1 MSLDFSCNSSPLKGK
16 RITLIVT
23 GSIAAFKSCE
33 LVGLLRGKG
42 ATVEVVLTKAAE
54 TFITPLTLE
63 TLSGNPVHTESASHG
78 LSHIRLSQSCDLIL
92 VAPASANT
100 IAKAAYGIADN
111 LASEILLART
121 VPVAFAPA
129 MNTAMWENPATVR
142 NVTLLKGDGAHFIGP
157 ASGALACGKT
167 GAGRMTEPKEILEAT
182 EAILSQKNLLKKK
195 VLVTAGPTFEAIDPV
210 RGLTNHSSGKQGY
223 AVAKAAFEAGADVTL
238 VSGPTALDSPYGV
251 RLLRVNSA
259 REMADAVRDNL
270 AGVDAFISVAAV
282 ADWRPAK
289 ESAQKIKKTQSP
301 SPTLELE
308 ANPDILRTVA
318 TSENRPRCVVGF
330 AAETQDEIRFA
341 KEKLQAKGLDLI
353 VANNATDTLGKDTNT
368 ATFITT
374 KSVDSITKSDKITLA
389 RALIERISRILE
401 NSL

>member
-1 MSLDFSCNSSPLKGK
+1 M
-16 RITLIVT
+16 
-23 GSIAAFKSCE
+23 
-33 LVGLLRGKG
+33 
-42 ATVEVVLTKAAE
+42 
-54 TFITPLTLE
+54 
-63 TLSGNPVHTESASHG
+63 
-78 LSHIRLSQSCDLIL
+78 
-92 VAPASANT
+92 
-100 IAKAAYGIADN
+100 AKAAYGIADN

-121 VPVAFAPA
+121 VPVLFAPA

-142 NVTLLKGDGAHFIGP
+142 NVALLKGDGAQFIGP
-157 ASGALACGKT
+157 ASGALACGKM

-182 EAILSQKNLLKKK
+182 EAILSPKSLLKKK

-223 AVAKAAFEAGADVTL
+223 AVAKAAFEAGAEVTL
-238 VSGPTALDSPYGV
+238 VSGPTALDTPYGV

-301 SPTLELE
+301 NPTLELE

-353 VANNATDTLGKDTNT
+353 VANNSTDTFGKDTNT

-401 NSL
+401 NPL

>member
-1 MSLDFSCNSSPLKGK
+1 MSVDLSCNSSPLKGK

-33 LVGLLRGKG
+33 VVGLLRKNG

-63 TLSGNPVHTESASHG
+63 ALSGNPVHTESNSHG
-78 LSHIRLSQSCDLIL
+78 LNHIRLSQNCDLIL

-111 LASEILLART
+111 LATEILLART

-129 MNTAMWENPATVR
+129 MNTAMWENRATVR
-142 NVTLLKGDGAHFIGP
+142 NVALLKGDGAKFIGP

-167 GAGRMTEPKEILEAT
+167 GAGRMTEPKEILEAV
-182 EAILSQKNLLKKK
+182 EAILSKKTLQDKK

-238 VSGPTALDSPYGV
+238 ITGPTAIDAPYGV
-251 RLLRVNSA
+251 RLVRVTTA
-259 REMADAVRDNL
+259 KEMANAVAENL
-270 AGVDAFISVAAV
+270 ANIDAFISVAAV

-289 ESAQKIKKTQSP
+289 ESAQKIKKSECPT
-301 SPTLELE
+301 PTLLLE
-308 ANPDILRTVA
+308 ANPDILRTVTA
-318 TSENRPRCVVGF
+318 SENRPRCVVGF
-330 AAETQDEIRFA
+330 AAETEDEIRFA

-353 VANNATDTLGKDTNT
+353 VANNATDTFGKGTNSV
-368 ATFITT
+368 TFITANA
-374 KSVDSITKSDKITLA
+374 VDPIGKSDKITLA
-389 RALIERISRILE
+389 RALIERIARILE
-401 NSL
+401 N

>member
-1 MSLDFSCNSSPLKGK
+1 MSVDLSCNSSPLKGK

-33 LVGLLRGKG
+33 VVGLLRKNG

-63 TLSGNPVHTESASHG
+63 ALSGNPVHTESNSHG
-78 LSHIRLSQSCDLIL
+78 LNHIRLSQNCDLIL

-111 LASEILLART
+111 LATEILLART

-129 MNTAMWENPATVR
+129 MNTAMWENRATVR
-142 NVTLLKGDGAHFIGP
+142 NVALLKGDGAKFIGP

-167 GAGRMTEPKEILEAT
+167 GAGRMTEPEEILEAV
-182 EAILSQKNLLKKK
+182 EAILSKKTLQDKK

-223 AVAKAAFEAGADVTL
+223 AVAKAALEAGADVTL
-238 VSGPTALDSPYGV
+238 ITGPTALDAPYGV
-251 RLLRVNSA
+251 RLVRVTTA
-259 REMADAVRDNL
+259 KEMANAVAENL
-270 AGVDAFISVAAV
+270 ANIDAFISVAAV

-289 ESAQKIKKTQSP
+289 ESAQKIKKSECPT
-301 SPTLELE
+301 PTLLLE

-318 TSENRPRCVVGF
+318 TSVNRPRCVVGF
-330 AAETQDEIRFA
+330 AAETEDEIRFA

-353 VANNATDTLGKDTNT
+353 VANNATDTFGKDTNSV
-368 ATFITT
+368 TFITANA
-374 KSVDSITKSDKITLA
+374 VDSIGKSDKITLA
-389 RALIERISRILE
+389 RALIERIARILE
-401 NSL
+401 N

>member
-1 MSLDFSCNSSPLKGK
+1 MSVDLSCNSSPLKGK

-33 LVGLLRGKG
+33 VVGLLRKNG

-63 TLSGNPVHTESASHG
+63 ALSGNPVHTESNSHG
-78 LSHIRLSQSCDLIL
+78 LNHIRLSQNCDLIL
-92 VAPASANT
+92 VTPASANT

-111 LASEILLART
+111 LATEILLART

-129 MNTAMWENPATVR
+129 MNTAMWENRATVR
-142 NVTLLKGDGAHFIGP
+142 NVALLKGDGAKFIGP
-157 ASGALACGKT
+157 ASGVLACGKT
-167 GAGRMTEPKEILEAT
+167 GAGRMTEPEEILEAV
-182 EAILSQKNLLKKK
+182 EAILSKKTLQDKK

-238 VSGPTALDSPYGV
+238 ITGPTALDAPYGV
-251 RLLRVNSA
+251 RLVRVTTA
-259 REMADAVRDNL
+259 KEMANAVAENL
-270 AGVDAFISVAAV
+270 ANIDAFISVAAV

-289 ESAQKIKKTQSP
+289 ESAQKIKKSECPT
-301 SPTLELE
+301 PTLLLE
-308 ANPDILRTVA
+308 ANPDILRTVTA
-318 TSENRPRCVVGF
+318 SENRPRCVVGF
-330 AAETQDEIRFA
+330 AAETEDEIRFA

-353 VANNATDTLGKDTNT
+353 VANNATDTFGKDTNSV
-368 ATFITT
+368 TFITANA
-374 KSVDSITKSDKITLA
+374 VDSIGKSDKITLA
-389 RALIERISRILE
+389 RALIERIARILE
-401 NSL
+401 N